1 MRKHGVEE
9 LIPGEEE
16 EADAGGL
23 ERPRFDFTWPCGVL
37 AWGLGLEAQSTA
49 VRTWL

>member
-9 LIPGEEE
+9 LIPGGEE

-23 ERPRFDFTWPCGVL
+23 ERPGLIFTQPCRVL

-49 VRTWL
+49 VRT

>member
-9 LIPGEEE
+9 LIPGEME

-23 ERPRFDFTWPCGVL
+23 ERPRFDFKRPCGVL
-37 AWGLGLEAQSTA
+37 VWGMGLEARSTA
-49 VRTWL
+49 VRT

>member
-23 ERPRFDFTWPCGVL
+23 ERPRFDFYMALQSAGL
-37 AWGLGLEAQSTA
+37 GLGLEAQSTA
-49 VRTWL
+49 VRT